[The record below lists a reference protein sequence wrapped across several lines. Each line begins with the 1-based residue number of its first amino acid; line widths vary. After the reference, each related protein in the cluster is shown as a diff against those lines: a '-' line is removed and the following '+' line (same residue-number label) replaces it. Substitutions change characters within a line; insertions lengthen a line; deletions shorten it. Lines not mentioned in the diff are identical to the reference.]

1 MFRTA
6 ASVDKVL
13 RQGIRFRQRRD
24 PFSVGWAE
32 REEELMQLTLANHP
46 ITDLQFGS
54 PTRLEGTVLIA
65 DPAELRRL
73 VLTDGSIIGV
83 DFDIVR
89 PGEPCRAGPVFDI
102 IEPRAKEPGAG
113 TDFPGILGAPFTAGL
128 GTTHVLR
135 GAAVSVLAEI
145 SPDLTRSAT
154 GRVLEMS
161 GAPIEASDYAALR
174 HLIVIPH
181 TKAGLARQAIEK
193 VYRVAGLRV
202 AVALAQSA
210 LNHLAA
216 EQNTFQS
223 VGPGESSHEGL
234 PRVAYIGQIFSRQ
247 RKPAVDEPILYGANT
262 DGMLPIML
270 HPDEWLDGAVVPSL
284 HSWFG
289 GTETYFY
296 QNHPIILDLYRR
308 HHAREINFVG
318 TIATIAGSDNFDR
331 DRHCRAAA
339 NLVKWNLQADGA
351 VLSKYGGGLPHADLA
366 ETARLLEN
374 MGIRTAVMVSDVSR
388 DRRVESALLFN
399 VPEVDAIV
407 YNGGNGTK
415 WQVPR
420 LDRIIAATPEFTEL
434 LAGPM
439 TIDAANIV
447 GVTNQQG
454 ASRMRAIVY

>member
-1 MFRTA
+1 
-6 ASVDKVL
+6 
-13 RQGIRFRQRRD
+13 
-24 PFSVGWAE
+24 
-32 REEELMQLTLANHP
+32 MQLTLAQHP
-46 ITDLQFGS
+46 ITDLQFGAS
-54 PTRLEGTVLIA
+54 ACLEGTVLIVDA
-65 DPAELRRL
+65 AELRRL
-73 VLTDGSIIGV
+73 VLEDDSIVSI

-89 PGEPCRAGPVFDI
+89 PGEACRAGPIFDV
-102 IEPRAKEPGAG
+102 IEPRAKAPGSG
-113 TDFPGILGAPFTAGL
+113 SDFPGILAAPITAGV
-128 GTTHVLR
+128 GTTHVLQ

-161 GAPIEASDYAALR
+161 GAAAEASDYAALA
-174 HLIVIPH
+174 HLLVIPH
-181 TKAGLARQAIEK
+181 TKPGLARQAVEK
-193 VYRVAGLRV
+193 VYRVAGIKI
-202 AVALAQSA
+202 AVALARLA
-210 LNHLAA
+210 LNHTPATL
-216 EQNTFQS
+216 QTFEPVTPAS
-223 VGPGESSHEGL
+223 KTREGQ
-234 PRVAYIGQIFSRQ
+234 PRVAYVGQIFSRQ

-262 DGMLPIML
+262 DGMLPVML
-270 HPDEWLDGAVVPSL
+270 HPDEWLDGAIVPSL

-318 TIATIAGSDNFDR
+318 TVATIAGSDNFDR
-331 DRHCRAAA
+331 ERHCRAAA

-439 TIDAANIV
+439 TIDAANVV

-454 ASRMRAIVY
+454 ASRMRSMVY

>member
-1 MFRTA
+1 
-6 ASVDKVL
+6 
-13 RQGIRFRQRRD
+13 
-24 PFSVGWAE
+24 
-32 REEELMQLTLANHP
+32 MQLTLAQHP
-46 ITDLQFGS
+46 ITDLQFGAS
-54 PTRLEGTVLIA
+54 ACLEGTVLIVDA
-65 DPAELRRL
+65 AELRRL
-73 VLTDGSIIGV
+73 VLEDDSIVSI

-89 PGEPCRAGPVFDI
+89 PGEACRAGPIFDV
-102 IEPRAKEPGAG
+102 IEPRAKAPGSG
-113 TDFPGILGAPFTAGL
+113 SDFPGILAAPITAGV
-128 GTTHVLR
+128 GTTHVLQ

-161 GAPIEASDYAALR
+161 GAAAEASDYAALA
-174 HLIVIPH
+174 HLLVIPH
-181 TKAGLARQAIEK
+181 TKSGLARQAVEK
-193 VYRVAGLRV
+193 VYRVAGIKI
-202 AVALAQSA
+202 AVALARLA
-210 LNHLAA
+210 LNHTPATL
-216 EQNTFQS
+216 QTFEPVTPAS
-223 VGPGESSHEGL
+223 KTREGQ
-234 PRVAYIGQIFSRQ
+234 PRVAYVGQIFSRQ

-262 DGMLPIML
+262 DGMLPVML
-270 HPDEWLDGAVVPSL
+270 HPDEWLDGAIVPSL

-318 TIATIAGSDNFDR
+318 TVATIAGSDNFDR
-331 DRHCRAAA
+331 ERHCRAAA

-366 ETARLLEN
+366 ETARLLES

-399 VPEVDAIV
+399 VPQVDAIV
-407 YNGGNGTK
+407 YNGGNGTQ

-420 LDRIIAATPEFTEL
+420 VDRVIAATQEFTEL

-447 GVTNQQG
+447 GATNQQG
-454 ASRMRAIVY
+454 ASRMRALVY